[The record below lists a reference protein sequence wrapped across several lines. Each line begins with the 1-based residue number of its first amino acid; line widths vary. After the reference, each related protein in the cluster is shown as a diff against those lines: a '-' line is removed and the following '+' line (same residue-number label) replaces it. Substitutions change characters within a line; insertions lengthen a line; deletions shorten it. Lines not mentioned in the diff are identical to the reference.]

1 MNKEQTWVYREAA
14 KKDKE
19 RYERELKLLESL
31 APGLEKPKKCL
42 SAYMIFVHET
52 RQKLVEANPDMET
65 LYVMKEVGRVWQA
78 RTTEM
83 SSYF

>member
-1 MNKEQTWVYREAA
+1 
-14 KKDKE
+14 
-19 RYERELKLLESL
+19 
-31 APGLEKPKKCL
+31 
-42 SAYMIFVHET
+42 MIFVHET